1 MMGIQVYQARV
12 EDAEVLFGLNERF
25 NGAGCNALELV
36 RASLE
41 TNTQE
46 AVFLVKK
53 GDTVAG
59 FCCVQV
65 FKSMCYNRHYAEI
78 TELFIDEGF
87 RRQGLGTELLKKVE
101 EHFSQENFAGFQ
113 LFTGDKNWFAQM
125 FYEHL
130 GYQRTGEIMYRKRKE
145 P

>member
-1 MMGIQVYQARV
+1 MSIQVYRAKA
-12 EDAEVLFGLNERF
+12 EDAEALFELNERF
-25 NGAGCNALELV
+25 NGAGSNTLERI

-41 TNTQE
+41 TNNQE
-46 AVFLVKK
+46 AVFLVKI

-65 FKSMCYNRHYAEI
+65 FHSMCYSRHYAEI

-87 RRQGLGTELLKKVE
+87 RRQGVGTKLLRKVE
-101 EHFSQENFAGFQ
+101 EHFCQENIAGFQ
-113 LFTGDKNWFAQM
+113 LFTGAKNLSAQM

-130 GYQRTGEIMYRKRKE
+130 GYQRTGEVMYRKRIE
-145 P
+145 S